1 MGGGYR
7 PAPDAGDSLSP
18 IVKRFTSQQTQLKDL
33 QRPTGTNLAALYE
46 QVQQALAN
54 ITTTVTDA
62 INALSYTRAEIDNLI
77 ANPPSSVTVSGDL
90 SALGHVNAAGNVV
103 ATGQVFSTQPVQS
116 PGSFAFQVTHGYVT
130 CWINDDGTFGFSP
143 SNRDSKQDLVEMGAG
158 SGILSVKPYWGHY
171 KTDDADAPLKVFVIA
186 EDVQAAGF
194 GPDVAPVDAEGNPFT
209 VNYSQLV
216 VPLLAEVRA
225 LRADFDAYKV
235 AHP

>member
-1 MGGGYR
+1 MGGGYN
-7 PAPDAGDSLSP
+7 PAPGDGLDP
-18 IVKRFTSQQTQLKDL
+18 IVARFTRQQDQLKDL
-33 QRPTGTNLAALYE
+33 QRPSGTNLTALYN

-62 INALSYTRAEIDNLI
+62 INTLSYTRVEIDGLI
-77 ANPPSSVTVSGDL
+77 ANPPAGSAVTGDVSATGNI
-90 SALGHVNAAGNVV
+90 SAAGNVT

-194 GPDVAPVDAEGNPFT
+194 GPDVAPVDTEGNPFT

-225 LRADFDAYKV
+225 LREEFNAYRV